1 MPCNKRRAIGSCRE
15 ADEVV
20 VVAALGWLRRAFR
33 YCMDV
38 VESRSVVARGHRRS
52 LLGAILLLY
61 NYRATKSE
69 IRLVASALI
78 PVALAS
84 LKGDHFAK
92 MPQIDN
98 TIVIAREKGASHYP
112 SFIVDVATTTIEDH
126 CPNLDVCLELR
137 QQTFNQGAW
146 GDPCPIE

>member
-1 MPCNKRRAIGSCRE
+1 
-15 ADEVV
+15 
-20 VVAALGWLRRAFR
+20 VAALGWLRRAFR

-61 NYRATKSE
+61 NYRATKTE

-92 MPQIDN
+92 KPQIDK
-98 TIVIAREKGASHYP
+98 TIVIAREKGPSHYQCGKHQQFY
-112 SFIVDVATTTIEDH
+112 FIVDVAITTIEDDR
-126 CPNLDVCLELR
+126 PDLDVV
-137 QQTFNQGAW
+137 W
-146 GDPCPIE
+146 S